1 MNEMNEEMIEVDLN
15 RLDPAKC
22 PSCGVVPTN
31 DFILAIDISKT
42 RDKQFFE
49 TSYEC
54 RRCGVVWMVLTVVD
68 NANAAS

>member
-1 MNEMNEEMIEVDLN
+1 MNEEMIEVDLD

-22 PSCGVVPTN
+22 PSCVVFPTSG
-31 DFILAIDISKT
+31 FILAIDISKT
-42 RDKQFFE
+42 REKQFFE

-68 NANAAS
+68 IAHAAS

>member
-1 MNEMNEEMIEVDLN
+1 MNEEMIEVVLN

-22 PSCGVVPTN
+22 PSCGVFPTN

-68 NANAAS
+68 NTNAAS